1 MGELIVN
8 FTVLGTMSMTVEAV
22 DQDDARRQVR
32 EILSQGIDL
41 GRSEIVI
48 ESFELPIELQTEE
61 TR

>member
-8 FTVLGTMSMTVEAV
+8 FTVLGTMSITVEAV

-41 GRSEIVI
+41 GRSEIVV
-48 ESFELPIELQTEE
+48 ESFELPMEE

>member
-8 FTVLGTMSMTVEAV
+8 FTVLGTMSITVEAV

>member
-8 FTVLGTMSMTVEAV
+8 FTVLGTMSVTVEAV

-48 ESFELPIELQTEE
+48 ESFELPMEE

>member
-8 FTVLGTMSMTVEAV
+8 FTVLGTMSITVEAV
-22 DQDDARRQVR
+22 DQDDARIQVR

-41 GRSEIVI
+41 GRSEIVV
-48 ESFELPIELQTEE
+48 ESFELPMEE

>member
-8 FTVLGTMSMTVEAV
+8 FTVLGTMSITVEAV

-41 GRSEIVI
+41 GRSEIVV
-48 ESFELPIELQTEE
+48 ESFELPMEE
-61 TR
+61 AK

>member
-8 FTVLGTMSMTVEAV
+8 FTVLGTMSVTVEAV

-41 GRSEIVI
+41 GRSEIVV
-48 ESFELPIELQTEE
+48 ESFELPMEE

>member
-1 MGELIVN
+1 MGEIIVN
-8 FTVLGTMSMTVEAV
+8 FNVLGTMSVTVEAL

-41 GRSEIVI
+41 GRSEIVV

>member
-8 FTVLGTMSMTVEAV
+8 FTVLGTMSITVEAV
-22 DQDDARRQVR
+22 DQDDARRKVR

-61 TR
+61 KR

>member
-8 FTVLGTMSMTVEAV
+8 FTVLGTMSVTVEAV

-41 GRSEIVI
+41 GRSEIVV
-48 ESFELPIELQTEE
+48 ESFELPMEV

>member
-8 FTVLGTMSMTVEAV
+8 FTVLGTMSITVEAV

-41 GRSEIVI
+41 GRSEIVV

>member
-41 GRSEIVI
+41 GRSEIVV
-48 ESFELPIELQTEE
+48 ESFELPMEE

>member
-8 FTVLGTMSMTVEAV
+8 FTVLGTMSITVEAV

-48 ESFELPIELQTEE
+48 ESFELPMEE